1 MIGHPEKP
9 EGHTSGFIMDE
20 RGLWHFGP
28 KAVRS
33 PERSEEAPRKPADD
47 AGGETHTDWRWLA
60 PPFAITARTKDEDDF
75 WGKVLLWR
83 DPDGNM
89 VQWAMD
95 GRLLGKPAELWP
107 ECYSRGLDI
116 STDSK
121 CRALLL
127 NYLVEMKPSGRA
139 RLVERLGW
147 HIDEKTDRPVFVLP
161 DETYTAEEIDD
172 EFIFR
177 GGKANNPYQVK
188 GSVEDWR
195 EQIGRLCVNN
205 SRLVLAVST
214 AFASPLLYILGDLS
228 GGCHFFGDSS
238 KGKTTAIIVGNSIGC
253 PPTGL
258 VQWRGTANGI
268 EAKCAERCD
277 GLLAFDEMGQVDA
290 KEAGEIV
297 YMIANNK
304 GKSRMTRNAEARK
317 SKEWRL
323 LPLSSGE
330 ITLADKMAEVGKKTR
345 AGQEVRLI
353 NVSADAGKGMGIFED
368 LHGAES
374 GGAFSDQ
381 LKSAAQNCYGA
392 PLREFLAEIARH
404 FGADPEGM
412 RAALREMHDDFVR
425 EHMPLGAS
433 GQVRSACGRF
443 ATVAVAGELAT
454 GFGLTGWPVGE
465 STNAAVTC
473 FESWLQGRGTT
484 GDHDLEAGIQQVI
497 SMIERHGSSRF
508 ETLGNDL
515 YDPVVHN
522 RLGFRKRVNDSLEI
536 IDRAD
541 AEYLYLVYPNQWR
554 EELCKG
560 YNAAQV
566 AEEMAKR
573 GLLIP
578 EGNRPDGRLD
588 AKSRCGKA
596 GTPRMYQIRLP
607 RADDTCERTLDAER
621 RAAWIRRELEI
632 SADVPDSLTTVERF
646 PNGHDP
652 VPDDGVPM
660 FPSAFPTAA

>member
-9 EGHTSGFIMDE
+9 EGRTSGFIVNENGM
-20 RGLWHFGP
+20 WHFGP
-28 KAVRS
+28 KALRS
-33 PERSEEAPRKPADD
+33 PQRSEGASRDLAEDD
-47 AGGETHTDWRWLA
+47 GDGETQTEWKWLA
-60 PPFAITARTKDEDDF
+60 PPFAITARSTDEDAF
-75 WGKVLLWR
+75 WGKVLLWK

-95 GRLLGKPAELWP
+95 GRLLGKPADLWP
-107 ECYSRGLDI
+107 EFYERGLEI
-116 STDSK
+116 STEPK

-127 NYLVEMKPSGRA
+127 SYLVEAKPSGRA

-147 HIDEKTDRPVFVLP
+147 HTEDKTGRPVFVLP
-161 DETYTAEEIDD
+161 DATYSNDTIHD
-172 EFIFR
+172 EFMFR

-188 GSVEDWR
+188 GTVEDWR
-195 EQIGRLCVNN
+195 EHIGRVCVGN
-205 SRLVLAVST
+205 SRLVLAAST
-214 AFASPLLYILGDLS
+214 AFASPLLYILGELS
-228 GGCHFFGDSS
+228 GGFHFVGDSS
-238 KGKTTAIIVGNSIGC
+238 KGKTTAIIVGNSVGC

-277 GLLAFDEMGQVDA
+277 GLLPFDEMGQVDA

-297 YMIANNK
+297 YLIANNR

-317 SKEWRL
+317 AKEWRVL
-323 LPLSSGE
+323 VLSSGE
-330 ITLADKMAEVGKKTR
+330 ITLADKMAEVGKKSR

-368 LHGAES
+368 LHGAQS

-392 PLREFLAEIARH
+392 PLRGFLAEIARQ
-404 FGADPEGM
+404 FGADPESI

-425 EHMPLGAS
+425 EHVPSGAS

-443 ATVAVAGELAT
+443 ATIAVAGELAT
-454 GFGLTGWPVGE
+454 GFGLTGWPEGE
-465 STNAAVTC
+465 ATNAAVIC

-508 ETLGNDL
+508 ETLGSDL
-515 YDPVVHN
+515 YNSVVHN
-522 RLGFRKRVNDSLEI
+522 RIGFRKRINNSLEI
-536 IDRAD
+536 IDHAD
-541 AEYLYLVYPNQWR
+541 AEYMYLVFPNQWR
-554 EELCKG
+554 DELCKG
-560 YNAAQV
+560 YNANQI
-566 AEEMAKR
+566 AEEMARR
-573 GLLIP
+573 GLLIR
-578 EGNRPDGRLD
+578 EGDQPHGRFD

-596 GTPRMYQIRLP
+596 GTLRMYQIRLP
-607 RADDTCERTLDAER
+607 QQSTDTRSVAER
-621 RAAWIRRELEI
+621 QADWIRREFEI
-632 SADVPDSLTTVERF
+632 NADVPDHLATVEQVT
-646 PNGHDP
+646 NGYDG
-652 VPDDGVPM
+652 VPDDRVPV
-660 FPSAFPTAA
+660 FPTAFPTVA